1 MCIVVKFITTLG
13 ILLSG
18 LGHNDSTTILYIYS
32 RAGGINIH
40 GRYIQLLQS
49 WCYSYKA
56 NNIIWTPTI
65 QKSIQA
71 ILKST
76 TRTWTW
82 SVDCPLKLYNEC
94 PWEEHDNEAGN
105 FNGKSYAWANTKKEE
120 QRNALSQIVQIL
132 PTWRARKC
140 LDGSVVWLRWSYSWG
155 SAVVSWPS
163 LIEQGL
169 IFFLQYEGK
178 PIRIHF

>member
-1 MCIVVKFITTLG
+1 MCIVVEFITTLG

-18 LGHNDSTTILYIYS
+18 LGHNDSTSILYIYS

-49 WCYSYKA
+49 WCYSNKA

-105 FNGKSYAWANTKKEE
+105 FNGKSSESNSANIAHLKGTKMSWWI
-120 QRNALSQIVQIL
+120 RSMIAVVLFLRIRRRFLALSNRTRTYLFSPV
-132 PTWRARKC
+132 WR
-140 LDGSVVWLRWSYSWG
+140 
-155 SAVVSWPS
+155 
-163 LIEQGL
+163 
-169 IFFLQYEGK
+169 
-178 PIRIHF
+178 